1 MFTALAV
8 LGLQLKSERLIV
20 RADRNLIGK
29 LKQRRE
35 KYE

>member
-20 RADRNLIGK
+20 RADRK
-29 LKQRRE
+29 FKAEERE
-35 KYE
+35 V

>member
-20 RADRNLIGK
+20 RVNRKVKAEE
-29 LKQRRE
+29 RE
-35 KYE
+35 V